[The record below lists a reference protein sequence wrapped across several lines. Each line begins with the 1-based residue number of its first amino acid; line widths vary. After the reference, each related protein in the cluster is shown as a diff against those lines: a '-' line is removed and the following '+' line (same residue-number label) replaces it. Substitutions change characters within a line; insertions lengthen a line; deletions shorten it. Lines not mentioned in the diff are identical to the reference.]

1 MIPAAQT
8 TSVVN
13 PDAQTSA
20 FKYSF
25 LVPMDST
32 PLQRCWLM
40 FSSTNNEKNEAKA
53 FNQRLK
59 GTALQGIFPLTFYGL
74 GVAVVRDWN

>member
-1 MIPAAQT
+1 
-8 TSVVN
+8 
-13 PDAQTSA
+13 
-20 FKYSF
+20 
-25 LVPMDST
+25 MDST

-40 FSSTNNEKNEAKA
+40 FSSTNNEKNEARA